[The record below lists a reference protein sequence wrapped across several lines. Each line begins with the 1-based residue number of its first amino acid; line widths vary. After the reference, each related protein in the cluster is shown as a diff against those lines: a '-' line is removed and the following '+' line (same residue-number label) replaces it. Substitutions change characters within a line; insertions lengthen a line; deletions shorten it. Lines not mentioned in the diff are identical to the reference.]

1 MTTTGAPAGWYP
13 DPSGTGGQRHFDG
26 TAWTEHVV
34 PPPPSYGYPTFG
46 KPPWKGA
53 AYGRPAFGPGALA
66 PPGRRLGARAL
77 DALVLLPIAI
87 VLVSITLAIAAPH
100 FGPIFPTISNDPNA
114 TVPLPGFVWIYVTVF
129 GCLLA
134 TGIIMIFYEA
144 IFTVRYGRTLGKA
157 WLHIRPVR
165 TDGHPLGWGSA
176 FGRITIYYL
185 FGFAS
190 WIGL

>member
-1 MTTTGAPAGWYP
+1 
-13 DPSGTGGQRHFDG
+13 
-26 TAWTEHVV
+26 
-34 PPPPSYGYPTFG
+34 
-46 KPPWKGA
+46 
-53 AYGRPAFGPGALA
+53 
-66 PPGRRLGARAL
+66 
-77 DALVLLPIAI
+77 

-176 FGRITIYYL
+176 FGRVTIYYL

-190 WIGL
+190 WIGLIDPLWCLWDENHQCLHDKAASTLVINDGVVQTVR